1 VSYETY
7 KLVHYAGIFLA
18 ITALAG
24 LAFVAALSKSIAEHP
39 WRKFAVIAHG
49 VGLFLVLL
57 GGFGML
63 ARLGLTAGLPGW
75 ATGKLVIWVAL
86 GGALAVAKRA
96 PRLALPLWLGTVLAS
111 VGAAYLALTKPF

>member
-1 VSYETY
+1 MSYETY
-7 KLVHYAGIFLA
+7 KLIHYTGIFLA

-24 LAFVAALSKSIAEHP
+24 LAFVSAAAQTIADHP

-63 ARLGLTAGLPGW
+63 ARLGLTSGLPGW

-86 GGALAVAKRA
+86 GGALALAKRA
-96 PRLALPLWLGTVLAS
+96 PRLALPLWLGTVVVSL
-111 VGAAYLALTKPF
+111 GAAYLALTKPF